1 VREQK
6 GGGEIEEERR
16 GSTKAGETELATTS
30 SVTKEATTASAGD
43 NGACSNGE
51 NLENK
56 CSGGKRSRSRS
67 GTEYRGSS

>member
-1 VREQK
+1 M
-6 GGGEIEEERR
+6 
-16 GSTKAGETELATTS
+16 
-30 SVTKEATTASAGD
+30 TKEATTASAGD
-43 NGACSNGE
+43 NGACSDRG